1 MYILSISVNSSEK
14 YFNTQC
20 YSNPIRVAKMPSSSS
35 LTNSTNNN
43 NNEPSSNN
51 QNNNNKNYV
60 LRYKAIDNTI
70 SLNLEEANKIR
81 ASIYNCMENYNISVT
96 NLELT
101 SNHNLSSTSSRRR
114 RQSQTATNNNN
125 NITIITLTFYSSNS
139 NPTFVNNLSKLNI
152 SDMLIFVSATINGV
166 TYGDEKSVNTCVIS
180 S

>member
-35 LTNSTNNN
+35 LTNSTNN
-43 NNEPSSNN
+43 
-51 QNNNNKNYV
+51 
-60 LRYKAIDNTI
+60 
-70 SLNLEEANKIR
+70 
-81 ASIYNCMENYNISVT
+81 
-96 NLELT
+96 
-101 SNHNLSSTSSRRR
+101 TSSRRR

-166 TYGDEKSVNTCVIS
+166 TYGDEKSVKTCVIS

>member
-1 MYILSISVNSSEK
+1 MYILSISVSSSEK

-43 NNEPSSNN
+43 NNEPSSSN
-51 QNNNNKNYV
+51 QNNKNYV
-60 LRYKAIDNTI
+60 LRFKAIDTI
-70 SLNLEEANKIR
+70 SFTLDEANKIR
-81 ASIYNCMENYNISVT
+81 ASIYNCMENYNISAT

-101 SNHNLSSTSSRRR
+101 SNHDFSSTSSSSRRR
-114 RQSQTATNNNN
+114 RQTNNN

-139 NPTFVNNLSKLNI
+139 NPTFINNLSKLNI

-166 TYGDEKSVNTCVIS
+166 TYGDEKSVNI
-180 S
+180 